1 LWTGIIGDL
10 NVNVKSICNKYCNF
24 SNQAFFTLEI
34 DKIDLMIL
42 FEYAFVTF
50 LLLPVFYCMYKCRE
64 EIVKR
69 MFVHLSLFSLKR
81 PRFWIQDLFKVLIA
95 LLLIF
100 SLASP
105 IVIDKTNPLNRQGI
119 DIVLSIDASGS
130 MRASGLSETRE
141 TRFET
146 VQRVVREFIAKR
158 LNDNVGIV
166 LFGDFAFIASPV
178 TYEKDIVSEMVS
190 YLQTG
195 MAGDNTAIGEG
206 IEQSIRALSFSK
218 AASKVIILLSDGEH
232 NSGRISP
239 SEAVKLAQDRQI
251 KIYTIAVG
259 DDFNPALLQE
269 IADQTGGKSYLA
281 VNEDELKEVYNEI
294 NKMESSDIKSQQF
307 LKKDYYYQ
315 YVLFFTFFLL
325 VIYILRRFRGLA

>member
-1 LWTGIIGDL
+1 M
-10 NVNVKSICNKYCNF
+10 KK
-24 SNQAFFTLEI
+24 
-34 DKIDLMIL
+34 
-42 FEYAFVTF
+42 
-50 LLLPVFYCMYKCRE
+50 
-64 EIVKR
+64 
-69 MFVHLSLFSLKR
+69 
-81 PRFWIQDLFKVLIA
+81 PRFWMQNLWKLLIT

-119 DIVLSIDASGS
+119 DIVLAIDASGS
-130 MRASGLSETRE
+130 MRASGLSEVRE

-158 LNDNVGIV
+158 VNDNVGIV

-178 TYEKDIVSEMVS
+178 TYEKNIVSLMVS

-206 IEQSIRALSFSK
+206 IQQSIRALSFSK
-218 AASKVIILLSDGEH
+218 AKSKLIILLSDGEH

-239 SEAVKLAQDRQI
+239 KDAVKLAQKRDV
-251 KIYTIAVG
+251 KIYTIAIG
-259 DDFNPALLQE
+259 NDFSPALLEE
-269 IADQTGGKSYLA
+269 IAHATGGKSYVA
-281 VNEDELKEVYNEI
+281 VNEEELKEVYAEI
-294 NKMESSDIKSQQF
+294 NEMENSEIKSHQF

-315 YVLFFTFFLL
+315 YILIMTFFLL
-325 VIYILRRFRGLA
+325 VAYVLRRFRGLA

>member
-1 LWTGIIGDL
+1 
-10 NVNVKSICNKYCNF
+10 
-24 SNQAFFTLEI
+24 
-34 DKIDLMIL
+34 MIL
-42 FEYAFVTF
+42 FEYNFV
-50 LLLPVFYCMYKCRE
+50 LLLVLPILYCLYKCRE
-64 EIVKR
+64 EVAKR
-69 MFVHLSLFSLKR
+69 IFVHLQLFSLKR
-81 PRFWIQDLFKVLIA
+81 PRFWVQDLLKLLIA
-95 LLLIF
+95 LLLLI

-105 IVIDKTNPLNRQGI
+105 ILIDRTNPLNRQGI

-146 VQRVVREFIAKR
+146 VQRVVRDFISKR
-158 LNDNVGIV
+158 LNDNVGVV

-178 TYEKDIVSEMVS
+178 TYEKDVVSEMVS

-206 IEQSIRALSFSK
+206 IEQAIRALSFSK
-218 AASKVIILLSDGEH
+218 SKSKVIILLSDGEH

-239 SEAVKLAQDRQI
+239 KDAVKIAQEQEI

-269 IADQTGGKSYLA
+269 IASQTGGHSYAA
-281 VNEDELKEVYNEI
+281 VNEEELKEVYEQI
-294 NKMESSDIKSQQF
+294 NKMESSQIKSQQF
-307 LKKDYYYQ
+307 LKKEYYYQ
-315 YVLFFTFFLL
+315 YVLLSAFFLL
-325 VIYILRRFRGLA
+325 CLYILRRFKGTA

>member
-1 LWTGIIGDL
+1 
-10 NVNVKSICNKYCNF
+10 
-24 SNQAFFTLEI
+24 
-34 DKIDLMIL
+34 MIT
-42 FEYAFVTF
+42 FEYSLV
-50 LLLPVFYCMYKCRE
+50 LLLLIPILYCMYKCRE

-69 MFVHLSLFSLKR
+69 IFVHLHLFSLKR
-81 PRFWIQDLFKVLIA
+81 PRFWMQDLFKVLIL

-119 DIVLSIDASGS
+119 DIVLAIDASGS
-130 MRASGLSETRE
+130 MRGSGLSETHE

-146 VQRVVREFIAKR
+146 VQKVVRAFIAKR

-178 TYEKDIVSEMVS
+178 TYEKEIVSLMVS

-218 AASKVIILLSDGEH
+218 AKSKVIILLSDGEH

-239 SEAVKLAQDRQI
+239 SDAVKLAQKSDI

-259 DDFNPALLQE
+259 TDFNPAVLKE
-269 IADQTGGKSYLA
+269 IASETGGESYIA
-281 VNEDELKEVYNEI
+281 VNEEELQEVYAQI
-294 NKMESSDIKSQQF
+294 NKMESSQIKSAQF

-315 YVLFFTFFLL
+315 YILVATFFLL
-325 VIYILRRFRGLA
+325 VFYILRRFKGLA

>member
-1 LWTGIIGDL
+1 
-10 NVNVKSICNKYCNF
+10 
-24 SNQAFFTLEI
+24 
-34 DKIDLMIL
+34 MIT
-42 FEYAFVTF
+42 FEYSSV
-50 LLLPVFYCMYKCRE
+50 LLLLFPILYCLYKCRE

-69 MFVHLSLFSLKR
+69 IFVHLHLFSLKR
-81 PRFWIQDLFKVLIA
+81 PRFWIQDLFKVLIM

-105 IVIDKTNPLNRQGI
+105 ILIDKTNPLNRQGI
-119 DIVLSIDASGS
+119 DIVLAIDASGS
-130 MRASGLSETRE
+130 MRASGLSEKRQ

-146 VQRVVREFIAKR
+146 VQGVVKEFIAKR

-178 TYEKDIVSEMVS
+178 TYEKDIVSQMVS

-218 AASKVIILLSDGEH
+218 AKSKVIILLSDGEH

-239 SEAVKLAQDRQI
+239 ADAVKLAQQRDI
-251 KIYTIAVG
+251 KIYTVAVG
-259 DDFNPALLQE
+259 SDFNPALLEE
-269 IADQTGGKSYLA
+269 IASQTGAKSYLA
-281 VNEDELKEVYNEI
+281 VNEEELKEVYDEI
-294 NKMESSDIKSQQF
+294 NEMESAEIKSAQF
-307 LKKDYYYQ
+307 LKKEYYYQ
-315 YVLFFTFFLL
+315 YVLVITFFLL
-325 VIYILRRFRGLA
+325 SLYILRRFRGLA

>member
-1 LWTGIIGDL
+1 ML
-10 NVNVKSICNKYCNF
+10 
-24 SNQAFFTLEI
+24 
-34 DKIDLMIL
+34 L
-42 FEYAFVTF
+42 FEYSYILL
-50 LLLPVFYCMYKCRE
+50 LLLPILYCLYKCRE

-69 MFVHLSLFSLKR
+69 NFVHLQLFRMKK
-81 PRFWIQDLFKVLIA
+81 PRFWMQNLWKLLIT

-119 DIVLSIDASGS
+119 DIVLAIDASGS
-130 MRASGLSETRE
+130 MRASGLSEVRE

-158 LNDNVGIV
+158 VNDNVGIV

-178 TYEKDIVSEMVS
+178 TYEKNIVSLMVS

-206 IEQSIRALSFSK
+206 IQQSIRALSFSK
-218 AASKVIILLSDGEH
+218 AKSKLIILLSDGEH

-239 SEAVKLAQDRQI
+239 KDAVKLAQKRDV
-251 KIYTIAVG
+251 KIYTIAIG
-259 DDFNPALLQE
+259 NDFSPALLEE
-269 IADQTGGKSYLA
+269 IAHATGGKSYVA
-281 VNEDELKEVYNEI
+281 VNEEELKEVYAEI
-294 NKMESSDIKSQQF
+294 NEMENSEIKSHQF

-315 YVLFFTFFLL
+315 YILIMTFFLL
-325 VIYILRRFRGLA
+325 VAYVLRRFRGLA